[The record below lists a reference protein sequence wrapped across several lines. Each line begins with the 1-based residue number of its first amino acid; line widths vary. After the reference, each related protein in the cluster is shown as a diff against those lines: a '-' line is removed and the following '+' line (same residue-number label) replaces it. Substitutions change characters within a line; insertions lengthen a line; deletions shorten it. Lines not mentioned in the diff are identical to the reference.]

1 MESII
6 KLDKVWKIYDMG
18 STKIYAN
25 KDVSMEIKKGE
36 FVYIVGKSGSGKS
49 TLLNMIGSLD
59 YPSRGKI
66 FLDNKNINDYS
77 ESDLAQLRGKKI
89 GFVFQSFNL
98 ITSMT
103 ALENVMLPMTFQNMD
118 MESKVK
124 RAKSLLDMVEMNHR
138 YNNLPGELSGGERQR
153 VAVARSL
160 ANNPEVIIADE
171 PTGNLD
177 SKTGKAVMQM
187 FEKIN
192 SKENKTIIIVT
203 HDTDLVKRK
212 SHHKVYK
219 ISDGELVWKK

>member
-25 KDVSMEIKKGE
+25 KDVSLEIKKGE
-36 FVYIVGKSGSGKS
+36 FVYIIGKSGSGKS

-98 ITSMT
+98 INSMT
-103 ALENVMLPMTFQNMD
+103 ALENVMLPMTFQNID

-160 ANNPEVIIADE
+160 ANDPEVIIADE

-192 SKENKTIIIVT
+192 NQENKTIIIVT

-219 ISDGELVWKK
+219 ISDGELV

>member
-25 KDVSMEIKKGE
+25 KDVSLEIKKGE
-36 FVYIVGKSGSGKS
+36 FVYIIGKSGSGKS

-77 ESDLAQLRGKKI
+77 ESDLEQLRGKKI

-98 ITSMT
+98 INSMT

-160 ANNPEVIIADE
+160 ANDPEVIIADE

-192 SKENKTIIIVT
+192 SQENKTIIIVT

-219 ISDGELVWKK
+219 ISDGELV

>member
-25 KDVSMEIKKGE
+25 KDVSLEIKKGE
-36 FVYIVGKSGSGKS
+36 FVYIIGKSGSGKS

-98 ITSMT
+98 INSMT
-103 ALENVMLPMTFQNMD
+103 ALENVMLPMTFQNID

-138 YNNLPGELSGGERQR
+138 YYNLPGELSGGERQR

-160 ANNPEVIIADE
+160 ANDPEVIIADE

-192 SKENKTIIIVT
+192 SQENKTIIIVT

-219 ISDGELVWKK
+219 ISDGELV

>member
-25 KDVSMEIKKGE
+25 KDVSLEIKKGE
-36 FVYIVGKSGSGKS
+36 FVYIIGKSGSGKS

-98 ITSMT
+98 INSMT
-103 ALENVMLPMTFQNMD
+103 ALENVMLPMTFQNID

-160 ANNPEVIIADE
+160 ANDPEVIIADE

-192 SKENKTIIIVT
+192 NQENKTIIIVT

-212 SHHKVYK
+212 IHHKVYK
-219 ISDGELVWKK
+219 ISDGEIV

>member
-25 KDVSMEIKKGE
+25 KDVSLEIKKGE
-36 FVYIVGKSGSGKS
+36 FVYIIGKSGSGKS

-66 FLDNKNINDYS
+66 FLDKKNINDYS

-98 ITSMT
+98 INSMT
-103 ALENVMLPMTFQNMD
+103 ALENVMLPMTFQNID

-160 ANNPEVIIADE
+160 ANDPEVIIADE

-192 SKENKTIIIVT
+192 SQENKTIIIVT

-219 ISDGELVWKK
+219 ISDGELVWKS

>member
-1 MESII
+1 MDSII

-25 KDVSMEIKKGE
+25 KDVSLEIKKGE
-36 FVYIVGKSGSGKS
+36 FVYIIGKSGSGKS

-98 ITSMT
+98 INSMT
-103 ALENVMLPMTFQNMD
+103 ALENVMLPMTFQNID
-118 MESKVK
+118 METKVK

-160 ANNPEVIIADE
+160 ANDPEVIIADE

-192 SKENKTIIIVT
+192 SQENKTIIIVT

-219 ISDGELVWKK
+219 ISDGELVWKS

>member
-1 MESII
+1 MDSII
-6 KLDKVWKIYDMG
+6 KLDRVWKIYDMG
-18 STKIYAN
+18 SSKIYAN
-25 KDVSMEIKKGE
+25 KDISLEIKKGE
-36 FVYIVGKSGSGKS
+36 FVYVVGKSGSGKS

-66 FLDNKNINDYS
+66 FLDNKNIADFS
-77 ESDLAQLRGKKI
+77 ESDLAQLRGSKI

-98 ITSMT
+98 ISSMT
-103 ALENVMLPMTFQNMD
+103 ALENVMLPMTFQNKNN
-118 MESKVK
+118 EEKIK
-124 RAKSLLDMVEMNHR
+124 RAKELLDMVDMGHR

-160 ANNPEVIIADE
+160 ANDPEVIIADE

-177 SKTGKAVMQM
+177 SKTGKIVMQM
-187 FEKIN
+187 FERIN
-192 SKENKTIIIVT
+192 RDDKKTIIIVT

-219 ISDGELVWKK
+219 ISDGELV

>member
-1 MESII
+1 MDSII

-18 STKIYAN
+18 SSKIYAN
-25 KDVSMEIKKGE
+25 KDISLEIKKGE
-36 FVYIVGKSGSGKS
+36 FVYVVGKSGSGKS

-66 FLDNKNINDYS
+66 FLDNKNIADFS
-77 ESDLAQLRGKKI
+77 ESDLAQLRGSKI

-98 ITSMT
+98 ISSMT
-103 ALENVMLPMTFQNMD
+103 ALENVMLPMTFQNKNN
-118 MESKVK
+118 EEKIK
-124 RAKSLLDMVEMNHR
+124 RAKELLDMVDMGHR

-160 ANNPEVIIADE
+160 SNDPEVIIADE

-177 SKTGKAVMQM
+177 SKTGKIVMQM
-187 FEKIN
+187 FERIN
-192 SKENKTIIIVT
+192 REDKKTIIIVT

-219 ISDGELVWKK
+219 ISDGELV

>member
-25 KDVSMEIKKGE
+25 KDVSLEIKKGE
-36 FVYIVGKSGSGKS
+36 FVYIIGKSGSGKS

-98 ITSMT
+98 INSMT

-118 MESKVK
+118 MESKVN

-160 ANNPEVIIADE
+160 ANDPEVIIADE

-192 SKENKTIIIVT
+192 SQENKTIIIVT

-219 ISDGELVWKK
+219 ISDGELV

>member
-36 FVYIVGKSGSGKS
+36 FVYIIGKSGSGKS

-103 ALENVMLPMTFQNMD
+103 AIENVMLPMTFQNMD
-118 MESKVK
+118 MESKIK
-124 RAKSLLDMVEMNHR
+124 RAKSLLDMVEMGHR

-160 ANNPEVIIADE
+160 ANDPEVIIADE

-177 SKTGKAVMQM
+177 SKTGKAVMKM
-187 FEKIN
+187 FERIN
-192 SKENKTIIIVT
+192 RDENKTIIIVT

-219 ISDGELVWKK
+219 ISDGELV

>member
-25 KDVSMEIKKGE
+25 KDVSLEIKKGE
-36 FVYIVGKSGSGKS
+36 FVYIIGKSGSGKS

-98 ITSMT
+98 INSMT

-160 ANNPEVIIADE
+160 ANDPEVIIADE

-177 SKTGKAVMQM
+177 SKTGKAVMKM

-192 SKENKTIIIVT
+192 REENKTIIIVT

-219 ISDGELVWKK
+219 ISDGELV

>member
-25 KDVSMEIKKGE
+25 KDVSLEIKKGE
-36 FVYIVGKSGSGKS
+36 FVYIIGKSGSGKS

-98 ITSMT
+98 INSMT
-103 ALENVMLPMTFQNMD
+103 ALENVMLPMTFQNID

-160 ANNPEVIIADE
+160 ANDPEVIIADE

-192 SKENKTIIIVT
+192 SQENKTIIIVT

-219 ISDGELVWKK
+219 ISDGELV

>member
-25 KDVSMEIKKGE
+25 KDVSLEIKKGE
-36 FVYIVGKSGSGKS
+36 FVYIIGKSGSGKS

-98 ITSMT
+98 INSMT

-118 MESKVK
+118 MESKVN

-160 ANNPEVIIADE
+160 ANDPEVIIADE

-177 SKTGKAVMQM
+177 SKTGKAVMKM

-192 SKENKTIIIVT
+192 SQENKTIIIVT

-219 ISDGELVWKK
+219 ISDGELV

>member
-18 STKIYAN
+18 SSKIYAN
-25 KDVSMEIKKGE
+25 KDISLEIKKGE
-36 FVYIVGKSGSGKS
+36 FVYVVGKSGSGKS

-66 FLDNKNINDYS
+66 FLDNKNIAEFS
-77 ESDLAQLRGKKI
+77 ESDLAQLRGSKI

-98 ITSMT
+98 ISSMT
-103 ALENVMLPMTFQNMD
+103 ALENVMLPMTFQNKNN
-118 MESKVK
+118 EEKIK
-124 RAKSLLDMVEMNHR
+124 RAKELLDMVDMGHR

-160 ANNPEVIIADE
+160 ANDPEVIIADE

-177 SKTGKAVMQM
+177 SKTGKIVMKM
-187 FEKIN
+187 FERIN
-192 SKENKTIIIVT
+192 REDKKTIIIVT

-219 ISDGELVWKK
+219 ISDGELV

>member
-36 FVYIVGKSGSGKS
+36 FVYIIGKSGSGKS

-103 ALENVMLPMTFQNMD
+103 AIENVMLPMTFQNMD
-118 MESKVK
+118 MESKIK
-124 RAKSLLDMVEMNHR
+124 RAKSLLDMVEMGHR

-160 ANNPEVIIADE
+160 ANDPEVIIADE

-177 SKTGKAVMQM
+177 SKTGKAVMKM
-187 FEKIN
+187 FERIN
-192 SKENKTIIIVT
+192 TEENKTIIIVT

-219 ISDGELVWKK
+219 ISDGELV

>member
-18 STKIYAN
+18 SSKIYAN
-25 KDVSMEIKKGE
+25 KDISLEIKKGE
-36 FVYIVGKSGSGKS
+36 FVYVVGKSGSGKS

-66 FLDNKNINDYS
+66 FLDNKNIADFS
-77 ESDLAQLRGKKI
+77 ESDLAQLRGSKI

-98 ITSMT
+98 ISSMT
-103 ALENVMLPMTFQNMD
+103 ALENVMLPMTFQNKNN
-118 MESKVK
+118 EEKIK
-124 RAKSLLDMVEMNHR
+124 RAKELLDMVDMGHR

-160 ANNPEVIIADE
+160 ANDPEVIIADE

-177 SKTGKAVMQM
+177 SKTGKIVMQM

-192 SKENKTIIIVT
+192 REDKKTIIIVT

-219 ISDGELVWKK
+219 ISDGELV

>member
-36 FVYIVGKSGSGKS
+36 FVYIIGKSGSGKS

-219 ISDGELVWKK
+219 ISDGELV

>member
-25 KDVSMEIKKGE
+25 KDVSLEIKKGE
-36 FVYIVGKSGSGKS
+36 FVYIIGKSGSGKS

-98 ITSMT
+98 INSMT
-103 ALENVMLPMTFQNMD
+103 ALENVMLPMTFQNID

-160 ANNPEVIIADE
+160 ANDPEVIIADE

-177 SKTGKAVMQM
+177 SKTGKSVMKM

-192 SKENKTIIIVT
+192 SQENKTIIIVT

-219 ISDGELVWKK
+219 ISDGELV

>member
-1 MESII
+1 MDSII

-18 STKIYAN
+18 SSKIYAN
-25 KDVSMEIKKGE
+25 KDISLEIKKGE
-36 FVYIVGKSGSGKS
+36 FVYVVGKSGSGKS

-66 FLDNKNINDYS
+66 FLDNKNIADFS
-77 ESDLAQLRGKKI
+77 ESELAQLRGSKI

-98 ITSMT
+98 ISSMT
-103 ALENVMLPMTFQNMD
+103 ALENVMLPMTFQNKNN
-118 MESKVK
+118 EEKIK
-124 RAKSLLDMVEMNHR
+124 RAKELLDMVDMGHR

-160 ANNPEVIIADE
+160 ANDPEVIIADE

-177 SKTGKAVMQM
+177 SKTGKIVMQM
-187 FEKIN
+187 FERIN
-192 SKENKTIIIVT
+192 REDKKTIIIVT

-212 SHHKVYK
+212 SHHKIYK
-219 ISDGELVWKK
+219 ISDGELV

>member
-1 MESII
+1 MDSII

-25 KDVSMEIKKGE
+25 KDVSLEIKKGE
-36 FVYIVGKSGSGKS
+36 FVYIIGKSGSGKS

-98 ITSMT
+98 INSMT
-103 ALENVMLPMTFQNMD
+103 ALENVMLPMTFQNID

-160 ANNPEVIIADE
+160 ANDPEVIIADE

-192 SKENKTIIIVT
+192 SQENKTIIIVT

-219 ISDGELVWKK
+219 ISDGELV

>member
-25 KDVSMEIKKGE
+25 KDVSLEIKKGE
-36 FVYIVGKSGSGKS
+36 FVYIIGKSGSGKS

-98 ITSMT
+98 INSMT
-103 ALENVMLPMTFQNMD
+103 ALENVMLPMTFQNID

-160 ANNPEVIIADE
+160 ANDPEVIIADE

-177 SKTGKAVMQM
+177 SKTGKAVMKM

-192 SKENKTIIIVT
+192 REENKTIIIVT

-219 ISDGELVWKK
+219 ISDGELV

>member
-1 MESII
+1 MDSII

-18 STKIYAN
+18 SSKIYAN
-25 KDVSMEIKKGE
+25 KDISLEIQKGE
-36 FVYIVGKSGSGKS
+36 FVYVVGKSGSGKS

-66 FLDNKNINDYS
+66 FLDNKNIADFS
-77 ESDLAQLRGKKI
+77 ESDLAQLRGSKI

-98 ITSMT
+98 ISSMT
-103 ALENVMLPMTFQNMD
+103 ALENVMLPMTFQNKNN
-118 MESKVK
+118 EEKIK
-124 RAKSLLDMVEMNHR
+124 RAKELLDMVDMGHR

-160 ANNPEVIIADE
+160 ANDPEVIIADE

-177 SKTGKAVMQM
+177 SKTGKIVMQM

-192 SKENKTIIIVT
+192 REDKKTIIIVT

-219 ISDGELVWKK
+219 ISDGELV

>member
-1 MESII
+1 MDSII

-18 STKIYAN
+18 SSKIYAN
-25 KDVSMEIKKGE
+25 KDISLEIKKGE
-36 FVYIVGKSGSGKS
+36 FVYVVGKSGSGKS

-66 FLDNKNINDYS
+66 FLDNKNIAEFS
-77 ESDLAQLRGKKI
+77 ESDLAQLRGSKI

-98 ITSMT
+98 ISSMT
-103 ALENVMLPMTFQNMD
+103 ALENVMLPMTFQNKNN
-118 MESKVK
+118 EEKIK
-124 RAKSLLDMVEMNHR
+124 RAKELLDMVDMGHR

-160 ANNPEVIIADE
+160 ANDPEVIIADE

-177 SKTGKAVMQM
+177 SKTGKIVMKM
-187 FEKIN
+187 FERIN
-192 SKENKTIIIVT
+192 REDKKTIIIVT

-219 ISDGELVWKK
+219 ISDGELV

>member
-25 KDVSMEIKKGE
+25 KDVSLEIKKGE
-36 FVYIVGKSGSGKS
+36 FVYIIGKSGSGKS

-98 ITSMT
+98 INSMT

-160 ANNPEVIIADE
+160 ANDPEVIIADE

-192 SKENKTIIIVT
+192 NQENKTIIIVT

-219 ISDGELVWKK
+219 ISDGELV

>member
-1 MESII
+1 MDSII

-18 STKIYAN
+18 SSKIYAN
-25 KDVSMEIKKGE
+25 KDISLEITKGE
-36 FVYIVGKSGSGKS
+36 FVYVVGKSGSGKS

-66 FLDNKNINDYS
+66 FLDNKNIADFS
-77 ESDLAQLRGKKI
+77 ESDLAQLRGSKI

-98 ITSMT
+98 ISSMT
-103 ALENVMLPMTFQNMD
+103 ALENVMLPMTFQNKNN
-118 MESKVK
+118 EEKIK
-124 RAKSLLDMVEMNHR
+124 RAKELLDMVDMGHR

-160 ANNPEVIIADE
+160 ANDPEVIIADE

-177 SKTGKAVMQM
+177 SKTGKIVMQM
-187 FEKIN
+187 FERIN
-192 SKENKTIIIVT
+192 REDKKTIIIVT

-212 SHHKVYK
+212 SHHKIYK
-219 ISDGELVWKK
+219 ISDGELVWKN

>member
-25 KDVSMEIKKGE
+25 KDVSLEIKKGE
-36 FVYIVGKSGSGKS
+36 FVYIIGKSGSGKS

-59 YPSRGKI
+59 YPSKGKI

-98 ITSMT
+98 INSMT

-160 ANNPEVIIADE
+160 ANDPEVIIADE

-192 SKENKTIIIVT
+192 SQENKTIIIVT

-219 ISDGELVWKK
+219 ISDGELV

>member
-25 KDVSMEIKKGE
+25 KDVSLEIKKGE
-36 FVYIVGKSGSGKS
+36 FVYIIGKSGSGKS

-98 ITSMT
+98 INSMT

-160 ANNPEVIIADE
+160 ANDPEVIIADE

-192 SKENKTIIIVT
+192 SQENKTIIIVT

-219 ISDGELVWKK
+219 ISDGELV

>member
-18 STKIYAN
+18 SSKIYAN
-25 KDVSMEIKKGE
+25 KDISLEIQKGE
-36 FVYIVGKSGSGKS
+36 FVYVVGKSGSGKS

-66 FLDNKNINDYS
+66 FLDNKNIADFS
-77 ESDLAQLRGKKI
+77 ESDLAQLRGSKI

-98 ITSMT
+98 ISSMT
-103 ALENVMLPMTFQNMD
+103 ALENVMLPMTFQNKNN
-118 MESKVK
+118 EEKIK
-124 RAKSLLDMVEMNHR
+124 RAKELLDMVDMGHR

-160 ANNPEVIIADE
+160 SNDPEVIIADE

-177 SKTGKAVMQM
+177 SKTGKIVMKM

-192 SKENKTIIIVT
+192 REDKKTIIIVT

-219 ISDGELVWKK
+219 ISDGELV

>member
-1 MESII
+1 MDSII

-36 FVYIVGKSGSGKS
+36 FVYIIGKSGSGKS

-103 ALENVMLPMTFQNMD
+103 AIENVMLPMTFQNMD
-118 MESKVK
+118 MESKIK
-124 RAKSLLDMVEMNHR
+124 RAKSLLDMVEMGHR

-160 ANNPEVIIADE
+160 ANDPEVIIADE

-177 SKTGKAVMQM
+177 SKTGKAVMKM
-187 FEKIN
+187 FERIN
-192 SKENKTIIIVT
+192 RDENKTIIIVT

-219 ISDGELVWKK
+219 ISDGELV

>member
-1 MESII
+1 
-6 KLDKVWKIYDMG
+6 
-18 STKIYAN
+18 
-25 KDVSMEIKKGE
+25 
-36 FVYIVGKSGSGKS
+36 
-49 TLLNMIGSLD
+49 
-59 YPSRGKI
+59 
-66 FLDNKNINDYS
+66 
-77 ESDLAQLRGKKI
+77 
-89 GFVFQSFNL
+89 
-98 ITSMT
+98 
-103 ALENVMLPMTFQNMD
+103 

-160 ANNPEVIIADE
+160 ANDPEVIIADE

-192 SKENKTIIIVT
+192 SQENKTIIIVT

-219 ISDGELVWKK
+219 ISDGELV

>member
-219 ISDGELVWKK
+219 ISDGELV

>member
-1 MESII
+1 MDSII

-36 FVYIVGKSGSGKS
+36 FVYIIGKSGSGKS

-103 ALENVMLPMTFQNMD
+103 AIENVMLPMTFQNMD
-118 MESKVK
+118 MESKIK
-124 RAKSLLDMVEMNHR
+124 RAKSLLDMVEMSHR

-160 ANNPEVIIADE
+160 ANDPEVIIADE

-177 SKTGKAVMQM
+177 SKTGKAVMKM
-187 FEKIN
+187 FERIN
-192 SKENKTIIIVT
+192 RDENKTIIIVT

-219 ISDGELVWKK
+219 ISDGELV

>member
-25 KDVSMEIKKGE
+25 KDVSLEIKKGE
-36 FVYIVGKSGSGKS
+36 FVYIIGKSGSGKS

-66 FLDNKNINDYS
+66 FLDKKNINDYS

-98 ITSMT
+98 INSMT
-103 ALENVMLPMTFQNMD
+103 ALENVMLPMTFQNID

-160 ANNPEVIIADE
+160 ANDPEVIIADE

-192 SKENKTIIIVT
+192 SQENKTIIIVT

-219 ISDGELVWKK
+219 ISDGELV

>member
-25 KDVSMEIKKGE
+25 KDISLEIKKGE
-36 FVYIVGKSGSGKS
+36 FVYIIGKSGSGKS

-98 ITSMT
+98 INSMT

-160 ANNPEVIIADE
+160 ANDPEVIIADE

-192 SKENKTIIIVT
+192 SQENKTIIIVT

-219 ISDGELVWKK
+219 ISDGELV

>member
-1 MESII
+1 MDSII

-18 STKIYAN
+18 SSKIYAN
-25 KDVSMEIKKGE
+25 KDISLEIKKGE
-36 FVYIVGKSGSGKS
+36 FVYVVGKSGSGKS

-66 FLDNKNINDYS
+66 FLDNKNIAEFS
-77 ESDLAQLRGKKI
+77 ESDLAQLRGSKI

-98 ITSMT
+98 ISSMT
-103 ALENVMLPMTFQNMD
+103 ALENVMLPMTFQNKNN
-118 MESKVK
+118 EEKIK
-124 RAKSLLDMVEMNHR
+124 RAKELLDMVDMGHR

-160 ANNPEVIIADE
+160 SNDPEVIIADE

-177 SKTGKAVMQM
+177 SKTGKIVMKM

-192 SKENKTIIIVT
+192 REDKKTIIIVT

-219 ISDGELVWKK
+219 ISDGELV

>member
-18 STKIYAN
+18 SSKIYAN
-25 KDVSMEIKKGE
+25 KDISLEIQKGE
-36 FVYIVGKSGSGKS
+36 FVYVVGKSGSGKS

-66 FLDNKNINDYS
+66 FLDNKNIAEFS
-77 ESDLAQLRGKKI
+77 ESDLAQLRGSKI

-98 ITSMT
+98 ISSMT
-103 ALENVMLPMTFQNMD
+103 ALENVMLPMTFQNKNN
-118 MESKVK
+118 EEKIK
-124 RAKSLLDMVEMNHR
+124 RAKELLDMVDMGHR

-160 ANNPEVIIADE
+160 ANDPEVIIADE

-177 SKTGKAVMQM
+177 SKTGKIVMQM

-192 SKENKTIIIVT
+192 REDKKTIIIVT

-219 ISDGELVWKK
+219 ISDGELV

>member
-18 STKIYAN
+18 SSKIYAN
-25 KDVSMEIKKGE
+25 KDISLEIQKGE
-36 FVYIVGKSGSGKS
+36 FVYVVGKSGSGKS

-66 FLDNKNINDYS
+66 FLDNKNIADFS
-77 ESDLAQLRGKKI
+77 ESDLAQLRGSKI

-98 ITSMT
+98 ISSMT
-103 ALENVMLPMTFQNMD
+103 ALENVMLPMTFQNKNN
-118 MESKVK
+118 EEKIK
-124 RAKSLLDMVEMNHR
+124 RAKELLDMVDMGHR

-160 ANNPEVIIADE
+160 ANDPEVIIADE

-177 SKTGKAVMQM
+177 SKTGKIVMQM

-192 SKENKTIIIVT
+192 REDKKTIIIVT

-219 ISDGELVWKK
+219 ISDGELV

>member
-1 MESII
+1 MDSII

-18 STKIYAN
+18 SSKIYAN
-25 KDVSMEIKKGE
+25 KDISLEIQKGE
-36 FVYIVGKSGSGKS
+36 FVYVVGKSGSGKS

-66 FLDNKNINDYS
+66 FLDNKNIADFS
-77 ESDLAQLRGKKI
+77 ESDLAQLRGSKI

-98 ITSMT
+98 ISSMT
-103 ALENVMLPMTFQNMD
+103 ALENVMLPMTFQNKNN
-118 MESKVK
+118 EEKIK
-124 RAKSLLDMVEMNHR
+124 RAKELLDMVDMGHR

-160 ANNPEVIIADE
+160 ANDPEVIIADE

-177 SKTGKAVMQM
+177 SKTGKIVMKM

-192 SKENKTIIIVT
+192 REDKKTIIIVT

-219 ISDGELVWKK
+219 ISDGELV